1 MYLVDIPLII
11 PQAWSLGLEMSFYLV
26 IPWVLI
32 YFSKRQIYAL
42 AFASFLIFLAAYLG
56 KVNSDYFGYRLLL
69 GTLFMFLI
77 GWAAS
82 KNDSDSR
89 KFRTCVFV
97 LACGLLI
104 IAFLNKSLYA
114 LPYNKEVLVGL
125 MVGVLAISTI
135 NRFIFAKSDEIFGN
149 LSYGVFLNHY
159 IIIWIMQKILGIK
172 TFDLLNVVTLL
183 VFSCAL
189 AWCSF
194 QYIERPADS
203 STKCNFE

>member
-1 MYLVDIPLII
+1 MYLENVPLII

-42 AFASFLIFLAAYLG
+42 AFASFLVFLAAYLG
-56 KVNSDYFGYRLLL
+56 KINSDYFGYRLLV

-89 KFRTCVFV
+89 KFRICVFV
-97 LACGLLI
+97 AACGLLI
-104 IAFLNKSLYA
+104 IAFLKESLYD

-125 MVGVLAISTI
+125 VVGVLAISTI
-135 NRFIFAKSDEIFGN
+135 NKS
-149 LSYGVFLNHY
+149 VF
-159 IIIWIMQKILGIK
+159 
-172 TFDLLNVVTLL
+172 T
-183 VFSCAL
+183 
-189 AWCSF
+189 
-194 QYIERPADS
+194 
-203 STKCNFE
+203 